1 MRKYI
6 LVLLLLINQAV
17 FAAFETG
24 NDLLAYCESA
34 DAFGQGGCR
43 GFIKGVSD
51 ISQEQSWYC
60 KPKEIPDVQ
69 LVKVVVKSLN
79 EHPEDLYNKPHVL
92 VQEAFLESFPCD

>member
-6 LVLLLLINQAV
+6 LVLLIFISQIV
-17 FAAFETG
+17 PAAFETG
-24 NDLLAYCESA
+24 NDLLSYCEST

-43 GFIKGVSD
+43 GFIVGVSN

-60 KPKEIPDVQ
+60 KPNEITDVQ

-79 EHPEDLYNKPHVL
+79 QFPEDLYNKPHSL
-92 VQEAFLESFPCD
+92 VQEALLESFPCD